1 MARGS
6 AAVARTGKRPQ
17 KTETRVS
24 TSARLRVKGGAAE
37 DGAAYRRDA
46 NDGPMA
52 ALSAAREPTPAERM
66 RAVRLSRINHKR
78 SGVYGQIV
86 DTLVNFVYGDGV
98 TVTCKSD
105 AETAF
110 VRKVFEDPENDW
122 DGTLRKKLVALLI
135 DGEYILSAT
144 SPIRGNVN
152 GVPTPASAVLFGR
165 MEPES
170 VVGVKTRKLNADV
183 VTHLVFRGEDS
194 KDFTLPVLGRGTEP
208 LATED
213 GLAGVFFWRVNTLGR
228 RGMPYL
234 SRSLDKATM
243 LDACVEH
250 LAGKAEHAN
259 RFWMHAT
266 YEPEPG
272 TDRAAK
278 TKNEKTEAE
287 LRAWLESPEVGAV
300 AATTKGIEVKAIAP
314 VLGVVE
320 ARDLVELLLEYI
332 LGSHGIPRMWY
343 SAGGDTNRATAVE
356 QGTPIH
362 RAIDALQAVLRGM
375 IEDVVRYVLRIGRA
389 SGAIPAPA
397 APAPVPGAQAPTD
410 DGVVVTMA
418 DVATRD
424 SLRDVDELAKLVAV
438 LDSFVASQILS
449 AVEAQAIGRKAMQGK
464 SWGDLVKKETAPP
477 VPVPAPTIAP
487 PPPGYRPGQPAPQAP
502 PRGDPGAG
510 APPPGSGDLPAA
522 RSPG

>member
-1 MARGS
+1 MPRASAPAAR
-6 AAVARTGKRPQ
+6 APKAPPRAEV
-17 KTETRVS
+17 RVS
-24 TSARLRVKGGAAE
+24 TSARLRVRGGAAE
-37 DGAAYRRDA
+37 DGAAFRRDA

-52 ALSAAREPTPAERM
+52 ALSAAREPSPVERM

-98 TVTCKSD
+98 TVTCKTD

-110 VRKVFEDPENDW
+110 WKRVAEDPENDW
-122 DGTLRKKLVALLI
+122 DGTLRRKLVGLLI
-135 DGEYILSAT
+135 DGEFILSAT
-144 SPIRGNVN
+144 SPIRGNVK
-152 GVPTPASAVLFGR
+152 GTPTPSASVLFGR
-165 MEPES
+165 MEPET

-183 VTHLVFRGEDS
+183 VTHLVFKGEDG
-194 KDFTLPVLGRGTEP
+194 KPFTLPVLGRGVEP
-208 LATED
+208 VPTED

-250 LAGKAEHAN
+250 LAAKAEHAN
-259 RFWMHAT
+259 RFFMHAT
-266 YEPEPG
+266 YDPEPG
-272 TDRAAK
+272 TDKVSKAK
-278 TKNEKTEAE
+278 NQKTEEE
-287 LRAWLESPEVGAV
+287 LRAWLESPEPGAV

-314 VLGVVE
+314 VLGLVE
-320 ARDLVELLLEYI
+320 ARELVELLLEYI

-362 RAIDALQAVLRGM
+362 RAIDALQAVLRSM
-375 IEDVVRYVLRIGRA
+375 IEDVVRYVLRMGRA
-389 SGAIPAPA
+389 SGALPPIPVPAP
-397 APAPVPGAQAPTD
+397 GAPTPKD

-438 LDSFVASQILS
+438 LDSFVASGILS
-449 AVEAQAIGRKAMQGK
+449 EVEAQAIGRKAMQGK

-477 VPVPAPTIAP
+477 VPLPKPTIAP

-502 PRGDPGAG
+502 PRGDPGVAG
-510 APPPGSGDLPAA
+510 APPGSGDLPGT
-522 RSPG
+522 RNPG